1 MVKVVIL
8 GGGFAGIAAAKALL
22 LLCRQK
28 NTDRSK
34 VQITLVDKNSYHL
47 FTPSLYEVATA
58 EETTKNIC
66 IPLHEILKGVE
77 LVKGEVQK
85 IDKDKVHLNNRTI
98 DFDYLIIALGSESA
112 YYNIPG
118 LKENSISFK
127 TLEDAVKI
135 KNSIKKSSK
144 IVIGGGGF
152 SGTELVC
159 ELVRHKKGAE
169 ITIISGSECLLKE
182 LDTKIS
188 RKAGDR
194 LGSSVNIVCG
204 EHIKSVDPK
213 NVYTDSGKYPYDV
226 LIWTGGVQAVSF
238 QSDFEKDKRGDLI
251 VNDKLQI
258 SNSKN
263 IFAAGDIA
271 TGYPW
276 VAQIA
281 EDEGE
286 TAGEN
291 VANLISNSLRSH
303 DLKQKALVSYKFK
316 HLGYIVPLGG
326 HFAAVQIGKIVFIG
340 FLGWILEQIVLLR
353 YLLSILPITK
363 AFKRWNR
370 FEEYLMK

>member
-1 MVKVVIL
+1 MPKVLVL

-22 LLCRQK
+22 K
-28 NTDRSK
+28 NTDRSN
-34 VQITLVDKNSYHL
+34 VHITLIDKNSYHL
-47 FTPSLYEVATA
+47 FTPSLYELATA

-85 IDKDKVHLNNRTI
+85 IDKDKVHLNNKTI

-112 YYNIPG
+112 YYDIPG

-159 ELVRHKKGAE
+159 ELVRHKKEAE

-204 EHIKSVDPK
+204 EHIKKVDK
-213 NVYTDSGKYPYDV
+213 DFVHTDSEKYSYDLLV
-226 LIWTGGVQAVSF
+226 WTGGVRAVSI
-238 QSDFEKDKRGDLI
+238 QSDFEKDERGDLI
-251 VNDKLQI
+251 VNDKLQVKG
-258 SNSKN
+258 SPN

-271 TGYPW
+271 AGYPW

-281 EDEGE
+281 EDEGK

-316 HLGYIVPLGG
+316 HLGYVVPLGG
-326 HFAAVQIGKIVFIG
+326 HFAAAQIGKVVFIG